1 MIIST
6 LGASSSSASILLDA
20 IARLTFHQMNQSY
33 LYTDEDQDSLFGSP
47 PPSPARGRSPSQETF
62 IAGGKAGPIIAVPS
76 TGVGRENVGTIAL
89 PGSHM
94 SCAELPAD
102 LSASSLSLPRP
113 TSSHDSSSVVPP
125 ISVHTPVVTSRSS
138 TCSVPSRASSVAGT
152 LPSASASSRKRR
164 TLKLKSLTP
173 ISPAPPITLPGPNEP
188 TPPNFLRSQSSLLGL
203 AGLVGCVKP
212 AQLYTHGPQPTP
224 IQQSRSHS
232 PIRGSTPTHPI
243 VLDDDQEKYPCGQ
256 HQMPQ
261 RLDQLDP
268 ETLRSNI
275 MNSLT
280 KERNIFP
287 VLESLIKLLGGEPHL
302 PFTNPPPQSFARP
315 YGHGIFN
322 TQPST
327 SVSPLSAPS
336 GSTTTAA
343 ISPPKRRK
351 LKHVPAG
358 AVDWDVPFPFAA
370 GEGPEAYRDTWA
382 RDRAKQLVT
391 QLLELVQNAAKKA
404 AIKTAKT
411 GGKASKGRPRV
422 RNCQSRS
429 VSVETQIGQISSTQ
443 ANIHESPMYTTANAE
458 DAMTGTPVDS
468 LGHFLGS
475 LEASST
481 IGSPPDPGSKDRM
494 SMDSEGAVE
503 EGGSAVPCDYAAF
516 EEWLSQ
522 LQQFVPLETNEPTP
536 ESDWITRLSVPLD
549 SSASSPAPDILVP
562 MQRDALTAPHATR
575 DEAIDPAL
583 FALSLQDRSVPQS
596 WSRTSSTSLPALAH
610 SPRSSLSS
618 PTEPLTP
625 LSEAFANVPTSTI
638 VHQDLFC
645 GMHLD
650 PLTTRGCAYKSC
662 FQIPLPINLSKKT
675 IPHDL

>member
-1 MIIST
+1 
-6 LGASSSSASILLDA
+6 
-20 IARLTFHQMNQSY
+20 MNQSS
-33 LYTDEDQDSLFGSP
+33 LHTDEDQDSLFGSP
-47 PPSPARGRSPSQETF
+47 PPSPARGRSPSQEIF
-62 IAGGKAGPIIAVPS
+62 IPGGKVGPIVAVPS

-113 TSSHDSSSVVPP
+113 TSSHNSSSVAPHSIAGTP

-138 TCSVPSRASSVAGT
+138 TGSVPSRASSVAGT
-152 LPSASASSRKRR
+152 LPSASASARKRR
-164 TLKLKSLTP
+164 TPKSKSLTP
-173 ISPAPPITLPGPNEP
+173 VSPAPPITLPGPNEP

-224 IQQSRSHS
+224 VQHSRSQL

-243 VLDDDQEKYPCGQ
+243 VLDDDQEKHPCDQ

-261 RLDQLDP
+261 RLDQFDP
-268 ETLRSNI
+268 ETLRSNV

-280 KERNIFP
+280 KEKNIFP
-287 VLESLIKLLGGEPHL
+287 VLESLIKLLGGEPHV
-302 PFTNPPPQSFARP
+302 PSANPPPQSFARP

-322 TQPST
+322 VQRSS
-327 SVSPLSAPS
+327 SVSPLSAPD

-343 ISPPKRRK
+343 VPPQKRRK

-391 QLLELVQNAAKKA
+391 QLLELVQNAAKRA
-404 AIKTAKT
+404 TIKTAKN
-411 GGKASKGRPRV
+411 GGMASKGRSRA

-429 VSVETQIGQISSTQ
+429 ASVETQMCQIGSTQ
-443 ANIHESPMYTTANAE
+443 ANVHESLLYTNANAE
-458 DAMTGTPVDS
+458 DDMTGTPVDS
-468 LGHFLGS
+468 LGQFLGS
-475 LEASST
+475 LETPIT
-481 IGSPPDPGSKDRM
+481 IGSPDPGFKDIM
-494 SMDSEGAVE
+494 SVDSEGAVE

-522 LQQFVPLETNEPTP
+522 LQQFVPLETNVPTP

-549 SSASSPAPDILVP
+549 SSPFSPAPDIP
-562 MQRDALTAPHATR
+562 SIAPHAIR
-575 DEAIDPAL
+575 DEAIDPVL
-583 FALSLQDRSVPQS
+583 FAISQQGGSTHQSQSPTSQTSTLALGDPQVLDI
-596 WSRTSSTSLPALAH
+596 SSTLPALAH
-610 SPRSSLSS
+610 SSRTSLSS
-618 PTEPLTP
+618 LTEPLTP
-625 LSEAFANVPTSTI
+625 LSEAFADVPTSTI
-638 VHQDLFC
+638 ADQDLSC

-662 FQIPLPINLSKKT
+662 F
-675 IPHDL
+675 